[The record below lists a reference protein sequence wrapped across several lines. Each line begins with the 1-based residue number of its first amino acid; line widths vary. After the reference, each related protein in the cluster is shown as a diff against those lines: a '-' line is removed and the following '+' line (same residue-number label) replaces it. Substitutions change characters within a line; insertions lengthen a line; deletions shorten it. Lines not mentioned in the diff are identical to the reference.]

1 MSKGLEALK
10 EICAMCYMRSKEE
23 KICQLFVQCEKYKA
37 IEKELKAL
45 EIIKNKK
52 VDIHTLY
59 RDSNIIGDTFDYY
72 NNTML
77 FSRGVQYQLTQ
88 EEYDLLKEVFL

>member
-10 EICAMCYMRSKEE
+10 RITLKDFILNNDSCLKDI
-23 KICQLFVQCEKYKA
+23 KI

-52 VDIHTLY
+52 VDIKDIY
-59 RDSNIIGDTFDYY
+59 KYADYSQY
-72 NNTML
+72 NYAML
-77 FSRGVQYQLTQ
+77 GVPYEFRLTI
-88 EEYDLLKEVFL
+88 EEYDLLKEVLL